1 VKRLLFAAFFIE
13 VGLVLIIVPWSAF
26 WEDNYFAQ
34 MYPFVFTF
42 ITNNFVR
49 GAISGL
55 GVLNVILGLG
65 ELVALIVSRN
75 VEQPTV
81 FTTRRD
87 AEQSSD

>member
-1 VKRLLFAAFFIE
+1 VKQLLYAAFFIE
-13 VGLVLIIVPWSAF
+13 VGLVLIVVPWSGF

-34 MYPFVFTF
+34 LYPIVYTF

-75 VEQPTV
+75 VERSTV
-81 FTTRRD
+81 FTSRRD